1 VLRPRDSNK
10 QLTALVNRR
19 VAAATAKHTRRRE
32 EKPRHERFTMTT
44 HTTRLRN
51 LRNIGVI
58 AHVDAGKTTTTE
70 RILFY
75 TGENHRIGE
84 VHDGNTRM
92 DFDPQERKRGI
103 TINSAAITVHWN
115 GTQINLID
123 TPGHIDFNIEVNRS
137 LRVLD
142 GAVVVFDGVAGV
154 EPQTETNWRLADKY
168 RVPRIAFVNKL
179 DRTGA
184 DFARVVAMMEER
196 LGATAL
202 PLQIPIG
209 AEGDFRGV
217 VDLLRMRAL
226 VWDKDDASAPPRVAD
241 VPAGLLDEARRAR
254 ARLVEAV
261 VEQDDATLDAW
272 LRGEEISV
280 EALQACLR
288 KGTLAAA
295 FVPVLAGSAF
305 KNRGVEPLLDAVVDY
320 LPRPGET
327 NHEDETLNADPDA
340 PFAALAFKVVA
351 DDHGAMTFVRVYR
364 GRLARGASVFNAT
377 TGRNERIS
385 RLYEV
390 HADKHLEKTELVAGD
405 IAAVVGLK
413 DTLTGHTLADR
424 DHPVHLEEISV
435 PDAVIDVAIEPKTQ
449 ADQQGLGKALQAMLR
464 EDPSLKVRQ
473 DADSGQ
479 TILSG
484 MGELQLEVSVEKLRA
499 RHGVDV
505 SVGRPQVAYRETIST
520 ESEVHHV
527 HKKQTGGPGQFA
539 ELKLRLAPL
548 ARGEGFRFANE
559 SVGGAIPREFVPAI
573 EAGIR
578 RAAQVGVAAGFPT
591 VDFEATVL
599 DGGFHERDSSSLAF
613 ELAAAAAF
621 REAAARATPL
631 VLEPVMAVEVITP
644 IEHLGDVIGDLHR
657 RRGHVQ
663 GQAQRG
669 NASVVTATV
678 PLKEMFGYIGHLRA
692 MTSGRAQYSMQTSHY
707 DVAPA
712 RERQAMAA

>member
-1 VLRPRDSNK
+1 
-10 QLTALVNRR
+10 
-19 VAAATAKHTRRRE
+19 
-32 EKPRHERFTMTT
+32 MTT
-44 HTTRLRN
+44 NTTPLRN

-84 VHDGNTRM
+84 VHEGNTRM

-184 DFARVVAMMEER
+184 DFARVVAMMQER
-196 LGATAL
+196 LGVTAL

-209 AEGDFRGV
+209 AEADFRGV
-217 VDLLRMRAL
+217 VDLLHMHAL
-226 VWDKDDASAPPRVAD
+226 VWDKDDASAPPRRAD
-241 VPAGLLDEARRAR
+241 VPAELMDEARRAR
-254 ARLVEAV
+254 ARLVEAI

-272 LRGEEISV
+272 LRGDEISL

-288 KGTLAAA
+288 KGTLSAA

-320 LPRPGET
+320 LPRPGEVT
-327 NHEDETLNADPDA
+327 NEDETLNADPAA

-377 TGRNERIS
+377 TGRSERVS
-385 RLYEV
+385 RIYEV
-390 HADKHLEKTELVAGD
+390 HANQHIEKTELVAGD

-435 PDAVIDVAIEPKTQ
+435 PDPVIDVAIEPKTQ
-449 ADQQGLGKALQAMLR
+449 ADQQSLAKALQAMLR
-464 EDPSLKVRQ
+464 EDPSLKLRQ

-499 RHGVDV
+499 RHGVEV

-520 ESEVHHV
+520 ESEIHHV

-548 ARGEGFRFANE
+548 ARGEGFRFVNE
-559 SVGGAIPREFVPAI
+559 SVGGAIPREFIPAI

-578 RAAQVGVAAGFPT
+578 RAAQVGVAGGFPT

-613 ELAAAAAF
+613 ELAAAAAY
-621 REAAARATPL
+621 REAAALATPL

-657 RRGHVQ
+657 RRGNVHDQ
-663 GQAQRG
+663 TQRS

-712 RERQAMAA
+712 RARLALAA

>member
-1 VLRPRDSNK
+1 MSTNITRP
-10 QLTALVNRR
+10 T
-19 VAAATAKHTRRRE
+19 
-32 EKPRHERFTMTT
+32 P
-44 HTTRLRN
+44 LRN

-70 RILFY
+70 RILFH

-92 DFDPQERKRGI
+92 DFDPQERRRGI

-115 GTQINLID
+115 GTQINVID

-154 EPQTETNWRLADKY
+154 EPQTETNWRLADRY

-179 DRTGA
+179 DRVGA
-184 DFARVVAMMEER
+184 DFGRVVAMMGER
-196 LGATAL
+196 LGVIAL
-202 PLQIPIG
+202 PLQLPIG
-209 AEGDFRGV
+209 AEGEFRGV

-241 VPAGLLDEARRAR
+241 VPPELLDEARRAR

-261 VEQDDATLDAW
+261 VDQDDAVLDAW
-272 LRGEEISV
+272 LRGEDIAAETLV
-280 EALQACLR
+280 ALLR

-305 KNRGVEPLLDAVVDY
+305 RNRGVEPLLDAVVAY
-320 LPRPGET
+320 LPRPGEVT
-327 NHEDETLNADPDA
+327 NEDGTSNADPDA

-377 TGRNERIS
+377 TGRNERVS
-385 RLYEV
+385 RVYEV
-390 HADKHLEKTELVAGD
+390 HADRHIEKDELVAGD
-405 IAAVVGLK
+405 IAAIVGLK
-413 DTLTGHTLADR
+413 DTLTGHTLTDR
-424 DHPVHLEEISV
+424 DHPLHLEEISV
-435 PDAVIDVAIEPKTQ
+435 PDPVIDVAIEAKTQ
-449 ADQQGLGKALQAMLR
+449 ADQQGLAKALQSMLR
-464 EDPSLKVRQ
+464 EDPSLKLRQ

-484 MGELQLEVSVEKLRA
+484 MGELQLEVSVEKLRT
-499 RHGVDV
+499 RYGVEV

-520 ESEVHHV
+520 GSEVHHV
-527 HKKQTGGPGQFA
+527 HRKQSGGPGQFA
-539 ELKLRLAPL
+539 ELTLRLAPL
-548 ARGEGFRFANE
+548 ARGEGVRFVDE
-559 SVGGAIPREFVPAI
+559 SVGGAIPREYVPAI

-578 RAAQVGVAAGFPT
+578 RAAQVGVLAGFPT
-591 VDFEATVL
+591 VDFEATVV
-599 DGGFHERDSSSLAF
+599 DGGFHERDSSTLAF

-621 REAAARATPL
+621 REAAARATPQ

-657 RRGHVQ
+657 RRGSVQ

-669 NASVVTATV
+669 NASVVTAQV

-712 RERQAMAA
+712 RERSAVAAH

>member
-1 VLRPRDSNK
+1 
-10 QLTALVNRR
+10 
-19 VAAATAKHTRRRE
+19 
-32 EKPRHERFTMTT
+32 MTT
-44 HTTRLRN
+44 NTTPLRN

-103 TINSAAITVHWN
+103 TINSAAITVHWH

-142 GAVVVFDGVAGV
+142 GAIVVFDGVAGV

-196 LGATAL
+196 LGVAAL

-241 VPAGLLDEARRAR
+241 VPAELLAEARRAR
-254 ARLVEAV
+254 ARLVEAI

-272 LRGEEISV
+272 LRGDEIAI

-320 LPRPGET
+320 LPRPGEV

-377 TGRNERIS
+377 TGRNERVS
-385 RLYEV
+385 RIYEV
-390 HADKHLEKTELVAGD
+390 HADKHLEKDELVAGD

-413 DTLTGHTLADR
+413 DTLTGHTLADKS
-424 DHPVHLEEISV
+424 HPVHLEEISV
-435 PDAVIDVAIEPKTQ
+435 PDPVIDVAIEPKTQ
-449 ADQQGLGKALQAMLR
+449 ADQQSLAKALQAMLR
-464 EDPSLKVRQ
+464 EDPSLKLHH

-484 MGELQLEVSVEKLRA
+484 MGELQLEVSIEKLRA

-505 SVGRPQVAYRETIST
+505 TVGRPQVAYRETIT
-520 ESEVHHV
+520 AESEVHHV
-527 HKKQTGGPGQFA
+527 HKKQSGGPGQFA
-539 ELKLRLAPL
+539 ELRLRLAPL
-548 ARGEGFRFANE
+548 ARGEGFKFANL

-599 DGGFHERDSSSLAF
+599 DGSFHERDSSSLAF

-631 VLEPVMAVEVITP
+631 VLEPIMAVEVITP

-657 RRGHVQ
+657 RRGNVQ

-712 RERQAMAA
+712 RERQALAA